1 MHYVL
6 QGLYAGTQITVFFL
20 LSKLPLLS
28 IHDLCSHKGTF
39 SAWFLFQPVLE
50 QSFHERKRGERKRG
64 EGRDAL
70 GKPSLS
76 PPFQCWNSAGT
87 CLLEECRAVFL
98 VDLFTALRVGGVW
111 EREIGVWDVCVMSM
125 HVCVLCICVW
135 YEYVHVCDV
144 YVSMC
149 ASVCDVWCVCMGVYV
164 RRELCAWEVRRCD
177 VHVWCAVHAM
187 CVCVWCVCMCGLSG
201 DAIESDSRKVLRS

>member
-50 QSFHERKRGERKRG
+50 QPFHERKRGERKRG

-98 VDLFTALRVGGVW
+98 VDLFTALRCVCVW
-111 EREIGVWDVCVMSM
+111 ERERGVRCLCDEYACVCVMYM
-125 HVCVLCICVW
+125 CVIRVCAC
-135 YEYVHVCDV
+135 
-144 YVSMC
+144 
-149 ASVCDVWCVCMGVYV
+149 VWCVCEYVHICVWCIMCVYGC
-164 RRELCAWEVRRCD
+164 LCETWVVCMKSAE
-177 VHVWCAVHAM
+177 VWCACVM
-187 CVCVWCVCMCGLSG
+187 CSPYDVCVCVWCVCTCGVSG
-201 DAIESDSRKVLRS
+201 DAIESDSRKVLHS

>member
-50 QSFHERKRGERKRG
+50 QPFHERKRGERKRG

-98 VDLFTALRVGGVW
+98 VDLFTALRCVCVW
-111 EREIGVWDVCVMSM
+111 EREGCEMFVWWVCMCVCYVYVCDTSMCMCVMCMWVCAHLCVMYNVCVWVFMWDVSCVHEKCGGVMCM
-125 HVCVLCICVW
+125 
-135 YEYVHVCDV
+135 CDV
-144 YVSMC
+144 QSI
-149 ASVCDVWCVCMGVYV
+149 WCVCVCMM
-164 RRELCAWEVRRCD
+164 C
-177 VHVWCAVHAM
+177 VHVWCKWG
-187 CVCVWCVCMCGLSG
+187 CNRVWF
-201 DAIESDSRKVLRS
+201 